1 MYVIHWIDPMIENKA
16 REIVYDKIRQEGIQI
31 PQKNR
36 LQNIKKKKKTVYVE
50 TEIFHR
56 LIVTT
61 IKYDVTFSSLIF
73 QISLKLLLF
82 LEYE

>member
-36 LQNIKKKKKTVYVE
+36 LQNRKKKKKKKRKKKKKK
-50 TEIFHR
+50 I
-56 LIVTT
+56 
-61 IKYDVTFSSLIF
+61 IK
-73 QISLKLLLF
+73 KK
-82 LEYE
+82 